1 MSILSNTLVNNDNY
15 CQICTCTSTVTGKK
29 RLSCFACDHCRLSM
43 CYECFYKHT
52 TQLVDEYSQIQ
63 KRYSKLDELFNHKR
77 QLLQTFEEHCTHSV
91 NNAFDEIVNDLQ
103 ILRKESIDY
112 VKQQF
117 NDAQIV
123 ISDMITNVK
132 SLIDESQDH
141 WAHNGITKNV
151 IIELDGQREQMNEI
165 EQRFDSFALP
175 HMQLKVST
183 YPRNQFDL
191 DCQLSFNLDTATKKF
206 LPSYP
211 GKVISTK
218 CLCSLQNGYEN
229 EKFDVNTE
237 VEELQQTVYS
247 TKEMQTDAISEP
259 ARTKCKDYTD
269 DNVGDDDY
277 DKNDIKDEDEYFS
290 LKDEICELTNSTN
303 AEHSLRKH
311 YISQSIIL
319 TQNEVDRIAS
329 DGEHLLY
336 FSDVSK
342 SLCYVRN
349 ISFGDKRTNGTSQTT
364 EVTCRWPHTPILD
377 LVYSPA
383 SSQFVCATKTG
394 IYTCTVDS
402 DHDDSTIDIQLQLA
416 QSWSYIRLSTD
427 KHLLWIWTDTPQLS
441 QLLIYS
447 PKSFECIKIFNLTD
461 YPHFSDNSTSF
472 CIHSD
477 IIATVFQYKQTKN
490 TTTYKKC
497 FHATFCDSSDLHKLC
512 TINLGEC
519 DFDHE
524 IRANNNGIFFVTNG
538 KGRLWIV
545 DRYGEKE
552 YVKLFRTGRALTVH
566 GTNQILIANGTK
578 QLQRIELLQKDN
590 KDK

>member
-1 MSILSNTLVNNDNY
+1 MSILSNTLVNDDNY
-15 CQICTCTSTVTGKK
+15 CQICTCTSIVTGKK
-29 RLSCFACDHCRLSM
+29 RLSCFVCDHCRLSM
-43 CYECFYKHT
+43 CYECFNKHT

-63 KRYSKLDELFNHKR
+63 KRYSKLDELFNQKR
-77 QLLQTFEEHCTHSV
+77 QLLQTFEEHCIRSV
-91 NNAFDEIVNDLQ
+91 NSAFDEIVNDLQ
-103 ILRKESIDY
+103 ILRKEGIDY

-117 NDAQIV
+117 NDSQIV
-123 ISDMITNVK
+123 ISEMITNIK
-132 SLIDESQDH
+132 SFIDKSQHH
-141 WAHNGITKNV
+141 WTHDGITKNA
-151 IIELDGQREQMNEI
+151 IIELDDQRKQMNEI
-165 EQRFDSFALP
+165 EQRFGAFALP
-175 HMQLKVST
+175 NMQLKVST
-183 YPRNQFDL
+183 YPRNQLDL
-191 DCQLSFNLDTATKKF
+191 DCQLSFNLNAVTKKF

-218 CLCSLQNGYEN
+218 CLCSQQNEYEN
-229 EKFDVNTE
+229 EKFDVDTE
-237 VEELQQTVYS
+237 VEELQQTFYS

-259 ARTKCKDYTD
+259 ARTKCKDYID
-269 DNVGDDDY
+269 DNVG
-277 DKNDIKDEDEYFS
+277 DEDEYFS
-290 LKDEICELTNSTN
+290 LKDEIGELINSTN
-303 AEHSLRKH
+303 TEHSLSKH

-329 DGEHLLY
+329 DDEHLLY

-349 ISFGDKRTNGTSQTT
+349 ISLGGKRANGTSQTT
-364 EVTCRWPHTPILD
+364 EVTCRWPHSPILD

-394 IYTCTVDS
+394 VYTCTVDS

-416 QSWSYIRLSTD
+416 QSWSYIRLSAD
-427 KHLLWIWTDTPQLS
+427 KNLLWIWADAPQLS

-447 PKSFECIKIFNLTD
+447 PKSFECIKVFNLID
-461 YPHFSDNSTSF
+461 YPRFSDNSTSF

-490 TTTYKKC
+490 TTTYKKN
-497 FHATFCDSSDLHKLC
+497 FHVTFCDSSDLHELC
-512 TINLGEC
+512 TIDLGEC

-566 GTNQILIANGTK
+566 ATNQILIANGTK